1 MPDIVIKYLNNR
13 DKDYDNDDVIPG
25 GEPLESRIRERV
37 LTGDADNSE
46 DYDAEQVYEAN
57 MNEVMENY
65 VRANRTAP
73 IYDPYEEEETL
84 KEDMGEADYVI
95 ENVDQRLEDLK
106 LQKDVEEIELQ
117 EQGEGNVVA
126 DAEDY
131 EEVRIVGEDDAD
143 EDREAHGELDE
154 LPIDVSE
161 DQSGMLMKQ

>member
-1 MPDIVIKYLNNR
+1 M
-13 DKDYDNDDVIPG
+13 
-25 GEPLESRIRERV
+25 
-37 LTGDADNSE
+37 
-46 DYDAEQVYEAN
+46 
-57 MNEVMENY
+57 
-65 VRANRTAP
+65 
-73 IYDPYEEEETL
+73 
-84 KEDMGEADYVI
+84 
-95 ENVDQRLEDLK
+95 K
-106 LQKDVEEIELQ
+106 LHQDVEEIEIQ